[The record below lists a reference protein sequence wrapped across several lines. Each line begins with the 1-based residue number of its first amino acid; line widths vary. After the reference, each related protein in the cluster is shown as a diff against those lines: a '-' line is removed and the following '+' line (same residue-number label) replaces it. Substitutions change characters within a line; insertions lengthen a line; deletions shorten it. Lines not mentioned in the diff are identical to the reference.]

1 MKESRLT
8 MSEEKKGGNGM
19 NIWQEH
25 TDRTESGQP
34 YTHRQYSPGTP
45 VVVAKAA
52 QELFA
57 DVLPCAGQP
66 AEATTGFYW
75 TQQDAAFGICRQEMV
90 PVRYQRR
97 IYDIP
102 ERFVTL
108 AQASGAPC
116 EAEEKHTGQPLSPS
130 ECNTVPGGM
139 GQEGSEVARLM
150 RLIRDEAEAAQRGLT
165 GLASEVAKHRVI
177 SRKTT
182 EIYDQ
187 VKAEEGPE
195 KATATLYMLYQKLGT
210 DTTLAQ
216 TLWPDGERLQGTV

>member
-1 MKESRLT
+1 
-8 MSEEKKGGNGM
+8 MST
-19 NIWQEH
+19 QL
-25 TDRTESGQP
+25 DDVDQTEPGQP
-34 YTHRQYSPGTP
+34 YTHRQYPPGTL

-57 DVLPCAGQP
+57 DVLPCAGQR
-66 AEATTGFYW
+66 AEATTGYYW
-75 TQQDAAFGICRQEMV
+75 PQQDAAFGICRQEMV

-108 AQASGAPC
+108 AQASGTSC
-116 EAEEKHTGQPLSPS
+116 EAEGKRTGQPLSPS
-130 ECNTVPGGM
+130 ERNVVPREK
-139 GQEGSEVARLM
+139 GQGSEVARLM
-150 RLIRDEAEAAQRGLT
+150 RLIQDETEAAQRGLT

-182 EIYDQ
+182 EIYEHM
-187 VKAEEGPE
+187 KEERGPE
-195 KATATLYMLYQKLGT
+195 EATATLYLLYQELGS

-216 TLWPDGERLQGTV
+216 ALWPDGERPQGTV